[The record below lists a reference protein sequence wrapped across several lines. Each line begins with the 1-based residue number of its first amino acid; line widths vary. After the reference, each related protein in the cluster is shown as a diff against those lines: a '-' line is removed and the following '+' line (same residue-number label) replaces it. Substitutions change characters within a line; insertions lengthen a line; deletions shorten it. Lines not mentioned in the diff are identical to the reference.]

1 VIEKLQQQL
10 EEDALETVLQEHIGE
25 HPWLLDPSWERAA
38 GTDRME
44 EWMRVD
50 YLEEEDEAAGRLDL
64 KCVRAAGKPIL
75 IDLKRPEYEP
85 TLSELRS
92 QAADYRESLET
103 MLRKQGRAGGATEVV
118 IVVGHL
124 PEPEDDDR
132 SRRSRRAL
140 KLDDARV
147 LQYENML
154 AETRE
159 LYESYIE
166 NRTGAGRVS
175 RLIDEIEAGD
185 LFE

>member
-1 VIEKLQQQL
+1 V
-10 EEDALETVLQEHIGE
+10 DA
-25 HPWLLDPSWERAA
+25 
-38 GTDRME
+38 
-44 EWMRVD
+44 
-50 YLEEEDEAAGRLDL
+50 AAGRLVL
-64 KCVRAAGKPIL
+64 KCVRAAGKHIL

-85 TLSELRS
+85 TLSELQS

-103 MLRKQGRAGGATEVV
+103 MLRKQGRAGGAAEVV

-124 PEPEDDDR
+124 PDPEDDDR
-132 SRRSRRAL
+132 SRRSRRT
-140 KLDDARV
+140 LDLEDGRV
-147 LQYENML
+147 LQYDNML

-166 NRTGAGRVS
+166 NRTGPGRVS